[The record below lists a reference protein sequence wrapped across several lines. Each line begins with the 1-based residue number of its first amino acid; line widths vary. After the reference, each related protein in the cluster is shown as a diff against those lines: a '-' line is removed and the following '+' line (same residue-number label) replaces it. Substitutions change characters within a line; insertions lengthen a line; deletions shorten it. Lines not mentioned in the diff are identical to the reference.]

1 LESDRQG
8 EIATKTAAP
17 RALLLARSIGK
28 EKVPDGWAKE
38 VTMKFTGFSFGKL
51 RVDGDKYEYDLVID
65 RGKVRMRHK
74 GPSKKYRPLYG
85 HTPLALDEGIP
96 WKCKRL
102 VVGTGGGA
110 LPIMDEVR
118 REAER
123 RNVELIALPT
133 EKHSSC

>member
-1 LESDRQG
+1 
-8 EIATKTAAP
+8 
-17 RALLLARSIGK
+17 
-28 EKVPDGWAKE
+28 
-38 VTMKFTGFSFGKL
+38 MKFTGFSFGKL
-51 RVDGDKYEYDLVID
+51 RVDGDEYDHDLVID
-65 RGKVRMRHK
+65 RGELRKRQK
-74 GPSKKYRPLYG
+74 GPSKKYRSLYG
-85 HTPLALDEGIP
+85 HTPLSLEEDIP

-133 EKHSSC
+133 KKALELLAQGTERTNAVLHLTC